1 MCLMSKPGIE
11 RMFRRCIESGQ
22 EELGIVQIEFTGF
35 SNFRSVFNC
44 MGIFR
49 EEGAHL
55 LFRPEM
61 SGISLHFRN
70 AFVGDS

>member
-1 MCLMSKPGIE
+1 MPKPGIKG
-11 RMFRRCIESGQ
+11 MFRRCIESGQ
-22 EELGIVQIEFTGF
+22 EELGIIQIQFTGF
-35 SNFRSVFNC
+35 SNFGSVFNST
-44 MGIFR
+44 GIFQ